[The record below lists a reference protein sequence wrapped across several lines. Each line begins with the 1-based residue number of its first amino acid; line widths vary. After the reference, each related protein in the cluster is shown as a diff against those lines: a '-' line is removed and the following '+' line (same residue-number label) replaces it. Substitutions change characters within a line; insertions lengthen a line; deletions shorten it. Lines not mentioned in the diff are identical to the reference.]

1 MLKYFKKS
9 YPAKFS
15 DDSITSHPIFA
26 GFSPSKISDL
36 EPWFQE
42 KSYPA
47 GADFTISD
55 PDNALFAIVKSGVI
69 QIHEKLSKGKVE
81 NTFEVRRGQSFGEHN
96 LVDPGFSALACR
108 VIEPAE
114 LLILRHKEFKER
126 TRKNSHTV
134 NRFYLNLSNI
144 ISDRLVELNNEYIT
158 LYWNHIIEAEGKQ
171 QK

>member
-1 MLKYFKKS
+1 MFKYFKKG

-26 GFSPSKISDL
+26 GLSPSKFSDL

-42 KSYPA
+42 QSYPA
-47 GADFTISD
+47 GADFTISN

-69 QIHEKLSKGKVE
+69 QVHEKLCKAKME
-81 NTFEVRRGQSFGEHN
+81 NTFSVRRGQSFGEHN
-96 LVDPGFSALACR
+96 LVEPGFSILACR

-114 LLILRHKEFKER
+114 LLMLRYKEFQEM

-144 ISDRLVELNNEYIT
+144 ISDRLVELDNEYIT
-158 LYWNHIIEAEGKQ
+158 LYCNHIIEAEGKQ